1 MVPFAGW
8 EMPVYYVGIIEE
20 HRAVRARAGV
30 FDVSHMGQIEVS
42 GGGSKAY
49 LQRVLSN
56 DLDRLRRARRS
67 TRCSPTSR
75 AASSTT

>member
-8 EMPVYYVGIIEE
+8 EMPVYYVGITEE

-30 FDVSHMGQIEVS
+30 FDVSHMGQLEVV
-42 GGGSKAY
+42 AATAPRRY

-56 DLDRLRRARRS
+56 DLDRLRTARRRS
-67 TRCSPTSR
+67 TRC
-75 AASSTT
+75 